1 MAADDLICMVSLGE
15 KAIFMKLCS
24 TTRFYE
30 LKFDVAERMKVP
42 EEALSLVYKSERHPN
57 LTFSVDNEDDLKCML
72 EYNRNVGCTEIHM
85 LAVVN
90 SAVNKE
96 CSSSEINQKVI
107 GGISD
112 ASLNEEYCHP
122 PSGGNASNSER
133 IPNDCPSG
141 EIVMRADD
149 IISKTYSIPDCW
161 HTTLTKKG
169 QQFKTVNDLRL
180 ALQYYSMAKKFDYD
194 FVKNEPKRIRV
205 ICRYKETYGC
215 PWMLFVS
222 PIKNKKRIEIK
233 RFVNEHSYGQ
243 HTNLSGQSRA
253 SRRFVAEQLRP
264 VLKVRPEIRP
274 KDVQK
279 EFLTR
284 YGLRLEYSKI
294 WWGKERAQEA
304 MYGDSYESYDQL
316 RCSYMLIYIT
326 LMFQCITFTCNV
338 VTLLYTY
345 EKKVKE
351 TNPGSYICI
360 DQNEGRFKRLFICY
374 AACIVGFLNGC
385 RPLLFL
391 DGTFLKDRYKGLL
404 LSAVAYDGDQGIFP
418 LAYCIC
424 DQENVDNWRWFLQG
438 LWSILYERP
447 DPYNPPHQLVIISD
461 ADKGIQEAN
470 DYMKDIYEMSPAAYE
485 IVINYSPEHWANAFF
500 PGIRYGHVTSNVAE
514 SFNSWIREAR
524 MLRILQ
530 MVEHIRKQIMT
541 RMNNRRIMA
550 EKWTSYLCP
559 KAEQIVGEHM
569 ERGSTLEIKQS
580 RDDIFEVQSQRTT
593 HVDLGKRTCTCR
605 AWDLTRIPCVYAC
618 AVIIYMKREV
628 YQYYDWFMSVE
639 AFKKSYDEIL
649 YPIPDYEMRS
659 VPKDEIQIL
668 PPITMK
674 WRGRNRTRRINN
686 ITIMKRPV
694 KCGRCKREGHNRATC
709 NEPIHD

>member
-1 MAADDLICMVSLGE
+1 MAPDELICMVSLGE

-42 EEALSLVYKSERHPN
+42 EEALSL
-57 LTFSVDNEDDLKCML
+57 CML

-133 IPNDCPSG
+133 IPTDCPSG
-141 EIVMRADD
+141 ENVVRADD

-161 HTTLTKKG
+161 HTALTGKG
-169 QQFKTVNDLRL
+169 QQFETAIDLRL

-194 FVKNEPKRIRV
+194 FVKNEPKRIQV

-215 PWMLFVS
+215 PWMLFAS
-222 PIKNKKRIEIK
+222 PVKNEKRIEIK
-233 RFVNEHSYGQ
+233 S
-243 HTNLSGQSRA
+243 LSGQSRA

-264 VLKVRPEIRP
+264 VLKVRPEIRS

-304 MYGDSYESYDQL
+304 MNGDSYESYDQL
-316 RCSYMLIYIT
+316 RW
-326 LMFQCITFTCNV
+326 
-338 VTLLYTY
+338 Y
-345 EKKVKE
+345 EQKVKE

-424 DQENVDNWRWFLQG
+424 DQENVDNWSWFLQG

-461 ADKGIQEAN
+461 ADKGIQEAVENFRSKLKDLGMKAKDTHVLGNLLQSACYKYTVAEWN

-485 IVINYSPEHWANAFF
+485 IVNNYSPEHWANAFF
-500 PGIRYGHVTSNVAE
+500 PGIRLTIGDICYRLSLYVNFHVIMLTFPTKGKVWWLRVNLIIYWMLNETLFYFDVYIYGHVTSNVAE

-559 KAEQIVGEHM
+559 KAE
-569 ERGSTLEIKQS
+569 
-580 RDDIFEVQSQRTT
+580 
-593 HVDLGKRTCTCR
+593 
-605 AWDLTRIPCVYAC
+605 
-618 AVIIYMKREV
+618 
-628 YQYYDWFMSVE
+628 
-639 AFKKSYDEIL
+639 
-649 YPIPDYEMRS
+649 
-659 VPKDEIQIL
+659 
-668 PPITMK
+668 
-674 WRGRNRTRRINN
+674 
-686 ITIMKRPV
+686 
-694 KCGRCKREGHNRATC
+694 
-709 NEPIHD
+709 

>member
-42 EEALSLVYKSERHPN
+42 KEALSLVYKSERHPN

-133 IPNDCPSG
+133 IPTDCPSG
-141 EIVMRADD
+141 EI
-149 IISKTYSIPDCW
+149 T
-161 HTTLTKKG
+161 
-169 QQFKTVNDLRL
+169 
-180 ALQYYSMAKKFDYD
+180 LQYYSMAKKFDYD
-194 FVKNEPKRIRV
+194 SVKNEPKRIRV

-215 PWMLFVS
+215 PWMLFAS
-222 PIKNKKRIEIK
+222 PVKNEKRIEIK
-233 RFVNEHSYGQ
+233 RFVNEHSCGQ

-284 YGLRLEYSKI
+284 YGLRLEYSTI
-294 WWGKERAQEA
+294 WWGKERAHEA
-304 MYGDSYESYDQL
+304 MYGDSYKSYDQL
-316 RCSYMLIYIT
+316 RW
-326 LMFQCITFTCNV
+326 
-338 VTLLYTY
+338 Y
-345 EKKVKE
+345 EQKVKE

-461 ADKGIQEAN
+461 ADKGIQEAVREYFTEAIHSRCVLHLVEN
-470 DYMKDIYEMSPAAYE
+470 FRYKLKDLGLKAKDT
-485 IVINYSPEHWANAFF
+485 
-500 PGIRYGHVTSNVAE
+500 HVLGNLLQSACYKYTVAE
-514 SFNSWIREAR
+514 
-524 MLRILQ
+524 
-530 MVEHIRKQIMT
+530 
-541 RMNNRRIMA
+541 
-550 EKWTSYLCP
+550 
-559 KAEQIVGEHM
+559 
-569 ERGSTLEIKQS
+569 
-580 RDDIFEVQSQRTT
+580 
-593 HVDLGKRTCTCR
+593 
-605 AWDLTRIPCVYAC
+605 
-618 AVIIYMKREV
+618 
-628 YQYYDWFMSVE
+628 
-639 AFKKSYDEIL
+639 
-649 YPIPDYEMRS
+649 
-659 VPKDEIQIL
+659 
-668 PPITMK
+668 
-674 WRGRNRTRRINN
+674 
-686 ITIMKRPV
+686 
-694 KCGRCKREGHNRATC
+694 
-709 NEPIHD
+709 

>member
-15 KAIFMKLCS
+15 KAMFMKLCS
-24 TTRFYE
+24 KTRFYE
-30 LKFDVAERMKVP
+30 LKFDVAKRMKVP

-57 LTFSVDNEDDLKCML
+57 LTFSIDNEDDLKCML
-72 EYNRNVGCTEIHM
+72 EYNRNVGCTEIHL

-90 SAVNKE
+90 SIVNKE
-96 CSSSEINQKVI
+96 CSSSEIKQKVI

-112 ASLNEEYCHP
+112 ASLNEEYCHS

-149 IISKTYSIPDCW
+149 IISKTYNIPDCW
-161 HTTLTKKG
+161 HTTLTEKG
-169 QQFKTVNDLRL
+169 QQFETVNDLRL

-194 FVKNEPKRIRV
+194 FVKNEPKR
-205 ICRYKETYGC
+205 
-215 PWMLFVS
+215 
-222 PIKNKKRIEIK
+222 
-233 RFVNEHSYGQ
+233 
-243 HTNLSGQSRA
+243 QSRA

-304 MYGDSYESYDQL
+304 MYGDSYECYDQL
-316 RCSYMLIYIT
+316 RW
-326 LMFQCITFTCNV
+326 
-338 VTLLYTY
+338 Y
-345 EKKVKE
+345 EQKVKE

-424 DQENVDNWRWFLQG
+424 DQENVDNWRWFLQC

-461 ADKGIQEAN
+461 ADKGIQEAVREYFTEAIHSRCVLHLVENFRSKLKDLGMKAKDTHVLGNLLQSACYKYTVAEWN

-485 IVINYSPEHWANAFF
+485 IVNNYSPEHWANAFF
-500 PGIRYGHVTSNVAE
+500 PGIRYCPQSFLVNIPFCRYGHVTSNIAE

-559 KAEQIVGEHM
+559 KSEQIVREHM

-580 RDDIFEVQSQRTT
+580 RDDIFEVQS
-593 HVDLGKRTCTCR
+593 
-605 AWDLTRIPCVYAC
+605 
-618 AVIIYMKREV
+618 
-628 YQYYDWFMSVE
+628 
-639 AFKKSYDEIL
+639 
-649 YPIPDYEMRS
+649 
-659 VPKDEIQIL
+659 
-668 PPITMK
+668 
-674 WRGRNRTRRINN
+674 
-686 ITIMKRPV
+686 
-694 KCGRCKREGHNRATC
+694 
-709 NEPIHD
+709 